1 MKQSIKGALWSG
13 LVYPGLGQLILG
25 HRRIGLAFIALTTT
39 GLAAIIYRIAQQVSS
54 AMEKI
59 VPALEKGILD
69 IDSLIEL
76 SRQSSNTGGS
86 WIETASLILI
96 AGCWTISLVHAY
108 LYGKKMDS
116 LNLPARWQAGPSD

>member
-25 HRRIGLAFIALTTT
+25 PRRIGLAFIALTTT

-59 VPALEKGILD
+59 VPAMERGTLD

-108 LYGKKMDS
+108 LYGKKMDR
-116 LNLPARWQAGPSD
+116 LKPSD